1 MQPHSRLYG
10 EFYMANEKKTDI
22 IVAQMLDD
30 AGIRYTPNGS
40 DVEEISLALSSS
52 SKRGTGKKGYPEF
65 VAVSNGIVI
74 VIEDKPDVSRQA
86 QYMDELSETLLMD
99 VPSIRDY
106 AENGAVHYAQ
116 NIVAKTSFKLVVAI
130 GCSGSE
136 RGRLRIRPIFVSVN
150 GYKLLPYIRDFAQLA
165 PQNIERYYNEV
176 IRGNEPIEQVELKE
190 VLKRSAK
197 LHEDLRNYANLGETE
212 KPLVVSA
219 ILLALNEPSFSTEQ
233 LTGDSIKTDGMKIFD
248 ALSTHMERVEVKPA
262 AKKQMVLNQFN
273 LIRDRSILSEI
284 DSRLGKTPLRYF
296 AEYLDSHIISAIQN
310 NSPEDVLGRFYGE
323 FIKYSGGD
331 GQTLGVVLTP
341 KHITELMAEL
351 VEVRAVDKVLD
362 PCCGTGSFLI
372 AAMNRMLQSAKTD
385 NERKEIRTQ
394 KLYGIELRENMF
406 AIATT
411 NMIMRGDGK
420 SNLRQGDFFREDVAD
435 LQSQHFTVGLMN
447 PPYSQGKN
455 KTNLHLS
462 ELKFICQLLDVL
474 APEARCAVIVPQS
487 VMAGTAKEDRT
498 DKQYILNN
506 HTLEGVITLNS
517 DTFYGV
523 GVSPV
528 IAVFTAHKAH
538 PADKLCKFV
547 DFKNDGYELYP
558 HVGLLASNDA
568 VRRRKHL
575 MDVWKQGMSEHVSFI
590 VRCTIRPEDE
600 WLHSYYYFNED
611 IPNRQEFGQTV
622 ADYRSFEFS
631 QIAHGRGFLFEK
643 QSQSTSYDIK
653 WTGGKQPIWKPFH
666 LSDLFKIEKGNQN
679 NMNSLQD
686 GQIPLVSARNQDN
699 GYKRFVADNGKKRFC
714 GHCLTLNIDG
724 DGGAGIAYYQP
735 SEMMLDSHVVALI
748 PKIKMSRNSM
758 LFISR
763 CITKQRTLFGHARSI
778 NTNRQRIFQYMLPV
792 DESGNPYFAYMDS
805 VIADL
810 EQEQKELYMRYQNG
824 ND

>member
-1 MQPHSRLYG
+1 MV
-10 EFYMANEKKTDI
+10 NEKKTDI
-22 IVAQMLDD
+22 IVAQLLDA
-30 AGIRYTPNGS
+30 AGIQYTPNGS
-40 DVEEISLALSSS
+40 DVSEINQALSSA
-52 SKRGTGKKGYPEF
+52 SKRGTGNKGFPEF
-65 VAVSNGIVI
+65 VAVSNGFVI
-74 VIEDKPDVSRQA
+74 VVEDKSDVFHQA
-86 QYMDELSETLLMD
+86 RYMDEQSETLLMD
-99 VPSIRDY
+99 VGSICDY

-116 NIVAKTSFKLVVAI
+116 NIVAKTSFKLAIAI
-130 GCSGSE
+130 GCSGNE
-136 RGRLRIRPIFVSVN
+136 RGRMRIRPIFVSVN
-150 GYKLLPYIRDFAQLA
+150 GYKLLPYVRDFSSFS

-176 IRGNEPIEQVELKE
+176 VRGNEPIEQVELKE
-190 VLKRSAK
+190 VLRRSAK

-248 ALSTHMERVEVKPA
+248 ALSIYLERVEVKPA

-284 DSRLGKTPLRYF
+284 DTRLGRTPLRYF
-296 AEYLDSHIISAIQN
+296 AEYLDSHILSAIQN

-351 VEVRAVDKVLD
+351 LDVRADDKVLD

-372 AAMNRMLQSAKTD
+372 AAMNRMLRKATSD
-385 NERKEIRTQ
+385 EERKDIRSQ
-394 KLYGIELRENMF
+394 KLHGIELRENMF

-420 SNLRQGDFFREDVAD
+420 SNLRQGDFFREDILD

-455 KTNLHLS
+455 KTNQHLS
-462 ELKFICQLLDVL
+462 ELKFICHLLDVL

-487 VMAGTAKEDRT
+487 VMAGTSREDKI
-498 DKQYILNN
+498 DKQYILDN

-528 IAVFTAHKAH
+528 IAVFSAHVPH
-538 PADKLCKFV
+538 PKDKLCKFV
-547 DFKNDGYELYP
+547 NFKDDGYELFP
-558 HVGLLASNDA
+558 HVGLLATNDA
-568 VRRRKHL
+568 PCRRKHFL
-575 MDVWKQGMSEHVSFI
+575 DVWRQGLSDHVSFI
-590 VRCTIRPEDE
+590 VRCTVRPEDE
-600 WLHSYYYFNED
+600 WLHSYYFFNED
-611 IPNRQEFGQTV
+611 IPDHSEFAQTM
-622 ADYRSFEFS
+622 ADYRSFVFS
-631 QIAHGRGFLFEK
+631 QIVHGRKNLFEAPTPLPANDEEYAK
-643 QSQSTSYDIK
+643 DGQIE
-653 WTGGKQPIWKPFH
+653 WKPFF
-666 LSDLFKIEKGNQN
+666 LTELFDIEKGNQN
-679 NMNSLQD
+679 NMNSMQD
-686 GQIPLVSARNQDN
+686 GDIPLVSARNQDN
-699 GYKRFVADNGKKRFC
+699 GYKRFVADNGKKRFS

-735 SEMMLDSHVVALI
+735 SEMMLDSHVVALY
-748 PKIKMSRNSM
+748 PKIEVSRDAL

-763 CITKQRTLFGHARSI
+763 CITKQRALFGHARSI
-778 NTNRQRIFQYMLPV
+778 NASRQRIFQFMLPV
-792 DESGNPYFAYMDS
+792 DKRGNPYYSYMEH
-805 VIADL
+805 VMKEI
-810 EQEQKELYMRYQNG
+810 ERKQRELYWAFDG
-824 ND
+824 NIR